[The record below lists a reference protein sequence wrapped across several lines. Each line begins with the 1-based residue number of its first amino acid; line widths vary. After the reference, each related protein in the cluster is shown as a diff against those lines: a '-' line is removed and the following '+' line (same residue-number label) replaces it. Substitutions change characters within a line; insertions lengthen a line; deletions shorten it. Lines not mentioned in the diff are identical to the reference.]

1 MSQLELLVQWQTHT
15 HQHFARSE
23 EMKHFWQTL
32 IVKEALRTPFLMH
45 GLFGI
50 SALHLGIM
58 QELPQKTFW
67 LDLAMAHKGE
77 ALREFVGNLFN
88 INPLNAKAMFSLA
101 GLIVG
106 YAFGAAFTGLSDA
119 DQPSLDGLIDIF
131 YLCRG
136 VQDIVNTASSFL
148 RQSDFAHVFSM
159 QPLSL
164 AIPSDAEVSLNN
176 LEALNASFVEQ
187 PNHDYQC
194 YTKSISALKE
204 LSAQTYSRPI
214 SMTLAGGFPI
224 KSPVSY
230 IEKLKNRE
238 PFSLVVLS
246 HYCAFLHVSRE
257 NWFLQSWGSC
267 VLRDMSRL
275 LEPDWRQY
283 IEWPMQEVFGNVGIE

>member
-1 MSQLELLVQWQTHT
+1 
-15 HQHFARSE
+15 
-23 EMKHFWQTL
+23 MKHFWQTL
-32 IVKEALRTPFLMH
+32 IVEEALRTPFLMH
-45 GLFGI
+45 GIFGI
-50 SALHLGIM
+50 SALHLGIT
-58 QELPQKTFW
+58 QELPQKAFW

-77 ALREFVGNLFN
+77 ALREFVENIFN
-88 INPLNAKAMFSLA
+88 ISPLNAKAMFSLS

-148 RQSDFAHVFSM
+148 RQSDFAPVFSR
-159 QPLSL
+159 QSLSV

-176 LEALNASFVEQ
+176 MEALNTSFGEQ
-187 PNHDYQC
+187 PNHDLQSYA
-194 YTKSISALKE
+194 KSISALKE
-204 LSAQTYSRPI
+204 LSAQVYSRPV

-224 KSPVSY
+224 MSPVSY

-246 HYCAFLHVSRE
+246 HYCAFLHLSRE

-267 VLRDMSRL
+267 LLRDVSLL

-283 IEWPMQEVFGNVGIE
+283 IEWPMHEVFGKDGIE